1 MNQGQSW
8 STLDK
13 ERQLAAFCSQER
25 NILVQQA
32 ERAQRENRPTILNG
46 RPFYWIDLN
55 AGCGYN
61 KQFHVPGSPL
71 VFLDVM
77 FDIPYRAWFIDRDPE
92 ATEELKVRLHSHHS
106 VEICTK
112 DNRDAL
118 VEITRCLPYN
128 PVGGILADPNTWA
141 YRNGKNGNGIPVEEL
156 RQFCACHRRMDLL
169 MNLNTRVFSM
179 MDAHNR
185 NGHVSRYRD
194 LLSLEEFPAFFN
206 RDYWLISYSHNGHT
220 GFVQG
225 WRAATWKRATMPNG
239 AGITGTR
246 REGSGS
252 VKMFRTR
259 KKDRDSGQLDLFAG
273 VVE

>member
-1 MNQGQSW
+1 M
-8 STLDK
+8 DK
-13 ERQLAAFCSQER
+13 ERQLAALCSQER
-25 NILVQQA
+25 NILKVKPA
-32 ERAQRENRPTILNG
+32 ILGG

-92 ATEELKVRLHSHHS
+92 ATEELKVRLRSYHGI
-106 VEICTK
+106 EICTK

-118 VEITRCLPYN
+118 LDIASCLPYN

-156 RQFCACHRRMDLL
+156 RQFCSRFRRMDLL

-179 MDAHNR
+179 MDGHNR
-185 NGHVSRYRD
+185 NGHVSRYPD
-194 LLSLEEFPAFFN
+194 LLPLEDFPSFFN
-206 RDYWLISYSHNGHT
+206 RQYWLISYSHNGHT
-220 GFVQG
+220 GFVRLAGRNMPTGDYAKWGWYHWDSPQG
-225 WRAATWKRATMPNG
+225 RQIRENVRVRKR
-239 AGITGTR
+239 
-246 REGSGS
+246 E
-252 VKMFRTR
+252 
-259 KKDRDSGQLDLFAG
+259 RDSGQLGLFAG
-273 VVE
+273 ALP